1 VGAADVA
8 ANAAVVLSA
17 LALLLAG
24 VSAAYRWLLLA
35 VCATCALHLYRT
47 LGVPWPMLPPLPPSC
62 FRLASPLTGH
72 VSCRVV
78 CRLPRCAVCSRLNSR
93 GSTWRG

>member
-1 VGAADVA
+1 MGAADVA

-47 LGVPWPMLPPLPPSC
+47 LGVPWPPLPSPPC
-62 FRLASPLTGH
+62 FFARLALCTVLHHRGGGA
-72 VSCRVV
+72 VV
-78 CRLPRCAVCSRLNSR
+78 CHSRLNSR